1 MKLIVSCVLSVV
13 LPSAVGLRAQAPSL
27 ESTAWTLTALPGTAS
42 ISGSPTMRF
51 EGGRVSGLDGCNTY
65 RASYTA
71 DATSFAVTGPIV
83 TTRKA
88 CGGAADAQA
97 RALQTAL
104 SAARAVRVSGDRLVL
119 VDGAG
124 AELATFA
131 AQPQDVTGTTWTITG
146 YNNGKKSVVSL
157 LDGTTLT
164 LSFGANG
171 SATGSAGCNRF
182 SGSYTTNGQKVSIGP
197 LAATRK
203 MCTRPEAIM
212 EQEAAYLKALMMGQ
226 RVRIDGDRLE
236 IRTDDDALAISA
248 RRAKP

>member
-1 MKLIVSCVLSVV
+1 MKLIVSWVVAAVLLS
-13 LPSAVGLRAQAPSL
+13 PSILRAQAPSL
-27 ESTAWTLTALPGTAS
+27 DGTAWTLTALPGTAS
-42 ISGSPTMRF
+42 ITGSPTMRF
-51 EGGRVSGLDGCNTY
+51 ESGRVSGLDGCNTY

-88 CGGAADAQA
+88 CGEAADAQA
-97 RALQTAL
+97 RALQAAL
-104 SAARAVRVSGDRLVL
+104 SAARSARVTGDRLVL
-119 VDGAG
+119 VDATG

-131 AQPQDVTGTTWTITG
+131 VQPQDVSGTTWTVTG
-146 YNNGKKSVVSL
+146 YNNGKQAVVSVL
-157 LDGTTLT
+157 TGTTLT
-164 LSFGANG
+164 LSFGTDG
-171 SATGSAGCNRF
+171 SATGNAGCNRF

-203 MCTRPEAIM
+203 MCTRPDTVM

-236 IRTDDDALAISA
+236 IRTDDDALAINA